1 MKRLILTLAI
11 IAAIIVTWLALRGSG
26 TEIYTFSGV
35 EGPSEATPIGD
46 AVPALPSDF
55 EEGGPNRLAVLVT
68 DPASDWLGLVRG
80 FKAHGIPFIMTQD
93 PDRALRHEVVL
104 AYPSISGRVLP
115 PSALRGLADHI
126 RTGGTVLT
134 FDLAGGGLEELFGV
148 ASQNPA
154 RNRSEFRWLD
164 PALPSGDRLTRF
176 TSPRAEAQVGSY
188 GIIPTTA
195 ERIAEFA
202 DGTAAAVCRRVRGR
216 ACILGLDLGSLTNRA
231 MNGRAE
237 QVSAQA
243 VNSYDPSLD
252 LMYRWIRD
260 LYVDGEETPFL
271 IGTAPAGWD
280 GSLILTHDVDF
291 TRSVANAPLFADA
304 VRSRGL
310 SATFFI
316 QTKVI
321 RDWND
326 DVFFNDANLGPL
338 REVAQEME
346 IASHSVS
353 HSRTFASFPI
363 GTGSERYPDYA
374 PFVQSATETKD
385 ATLLGELRISHFLLE
400 KMLETNVTSFRP
412 GYLANPAALPE
423 ALAATGYRY
432 SSTLTANL
440 ALTHLPYQL
449 AHGRSNNALVPVWEF
464 PVTIEDEKAPRLGDR
479 FDAAVDVIDNIAV
492 HGGVAV
498 VLIHPD
504 IAGHKLGFEERLM
517 DHYAGRLW
525 IGSLRQFG
533 RWWSARSLAE
543 VDFDGAN
550 LEVTAPENIDK
561 LVILFPKSGGSL
573 VLDGVIGTRRLPV
586 PGS

>member
-1 MKRLILTLAI
+1 MKRLIVTLAMIAAI
-11 IAAIIVTWLALRGSG
+11 IAAWLVLRGPG
-26 TEIYTFSGV
+26 TEIYRFSGV
-35 EGPSEATPIGD
+35 EGPFAATPISD
-46 AVPALPSDF
+46 AAPARPSDY
-55 EEGGPNRLAVLVT
+55 EEGGSNRLAVLVT

-93 PDRALRHEVVL
+93 PARALRHEVVL

-115 PSALRGLADHI
+115 ATALRGLAEHI

-148 ASQNPA
+148 ASQDPG
-154 RNRSEFRWLD
+154 RNRTEIRWLD
-164 PALPSGDRLTRF
+164 PTLASGDRLTRF

-188 GIIPTTA
+188 GIVPTTA
-195 ERIAEFA
+195 ERFA
-202 DGTAAAVCRRVRGR
+202 DFDDGTAAAVCRRAGGR

-260 LYVDGEETPFL
+260 LYVEGEETPFL
-271 IGTAPAGWD
+271 IGTAPAGRD

-291 TRSVANAPLFADA
+291 TRSVANAPSFADA

-326 DVFFNDANLGPL
+326 DVFFNDANLAPL
-338 REVAQEME
+338 RDVAREME

-353 HSRTFASFPI
+353 HSRTFASFPV
-363 GTGSERYPDYA
+363 GSGSESYPDYA
-374 PFVQSATETKD
+374 PFVQSATETQD

-400 KMLETNVTSFRP
+400 KMLGANVASFRP
-412 GYLANPAALPE
+412 GYLANPPALPE

-432 SSTLTANL
+432 SSTLTANM
-440 ALTHLPYQL
+440 ALSHLPYQL
-449 AHGRSNNALVPVWEF
+449 AHGRANNALVPIWEF
-464 PVTIEDEKAPRLGDR
+464 PVTIEDEKTPRLGDR
-479 FDAAVDVIDNIAV
+479 FDAAVDVIDNIAD

-504 IAGHKLGFEERLM
+504 ITGHKLRFEERLM
-517 DHYAGRLW
+517 EHYAGQLW

-543 VDFDGAN
+543 VDFDGAS
-550 LEVTAPENIDK
+550 LEVTAPENVEN
-561 LVILFPKSGGSL
+561 LAILFPKTGRSL
-573 VLDGVIGTRRLPV
+573 VLDGVSGARRLPIND
-586 PGS
+586 P